1 MKNKQQ
7 RKWHNMY
14 FSKDEILELK
24 NGEKYLVLN
33 STTLEQK
40 EYYKIRKINKKMD
53 ELIGKPKYIS
63 VLKINDHLVIEDN
76 LEQSII
82 TELKD
87 IFESSH

>member
-1 MKNKQQ
+1 
-7 RKWHNMY
+7 MY

>member
-1 MKNKQQ
+1 
-7 RKWHNMY
+7 MY

-24 NGEKYLVLN
+24 SGEKYLVLN
-33 STTLEQK
+33 STTINQK
-40 EYYKIRKINKKMD
+40 EYYKIRKLNEKMD
-53 ELIGKPKYIS
+53 ELIGGPKYIS
-63 VLKINDHLVIEDN
+63 ALKINDHLVIEDN